1 MKVFLRGNFQS
12 LDFFKRTF
20 PIQIVIATFLWSLWL
35 PFVWKKTANDQPTI
49 IVRMIWK
56 YG

>member
-35 PFVWKKTANDQPTI
+35 PFVWKKTANDQLTI